1 MFYRFSKLKK
11 RLLKEQAVALS
22 KNLVQK
28 ITDQFLKRALYSKEI
43 NLMKKKKNSKEQM
56 KEQQKKNLEMQ
67 SYQAQ

>member
-1 MFYRFSKLKK
+1 MFYRFSMLKK
-11 RLLKEQAVALS
+11 RQLKELAVALS

-28 ITDQFLKRALYSKEI
+28 ITDQFLKRALSSKEI